1 MHMSFYQSLQMDPSV
16 LKKRIAQCEKVRE
29 KTFYWTAIAIRSV
42 LIVAFAIVF
51 ISLLSGLFGQENT
64 PLAVAV
70 FCIMLGIRFVN
81 FEYCIRDSLITLA
94 IALAILVFAP
104 SLAGIV
110 PPILVP
116 FIHFVG
122 FFTLLYI
129 TTQRPELG
137 NGGLYS
143 FAYVYLTGNPVY
155 GVSLEKRVLLALV
168 GYAICG
174 LILWAKHRHAHGDI
188 RFHHLILKFD
198 VKNPVILW
206 QLRMAVGVSL
216 ILTAGQVFGVP
227 RFMWMGFACAS
238 LLSEYP
244 YSSNTLPRFWQRIIG
259 VLVGSG
265 LFLIVYQITPEVFH
279 SLMGPLG
286 GLCLGFCTDYRYK
299 TAMNCFG
306 ALMLAAGIYG
316 VQAAVF
322 LRIIDTILGI
332 CFGTVFAL
340 IFHKLIAKKYLNKE
354 TV

>member
-16 LKKRIAQCEKVRE
+16 LKKRIAQCETVRE
-29 KTFYWTAIAIRSV
+29 KTFYWAAIAIRSV

-104 SLAGIV
+104 SLAGIA

-143 FAYVYLTGNPVY
+143 FAYVYLTGNSVY
-155 GVSLEKRVLLALV
+155 GVSLEKRAHLALV

-322 LRIIDTILGI
+322 LRIIDTILGV

>member
-16 LKKRIAQCEKVRE
+16 LKKRIAQCETVRE
-29 KTFYWTAIAIRSV
+29 KTFYWVAIAIRSV

-81 FEYCIRDSLITLA
+81 FEYCIRDSLVTLA

-104 SLAGIV
+104 SLAGIA

-155 GVSLEKRVLLALV
+155 GASLEKRVLLALV

-174 LILWAKHRHAHGDI
+174 LILWAKHRHAHGEV

-265 LFLIVYQITPEVFH
+265 LFLIVYQITPEAFH

-322 LRIIDTILGI
+322 LRIIDTILGV

-340 IFHKLIAKKYLNKE
+340 TFHKLIAKKYLNNE